1 MAARYLARLTCRQL
15 GVLQLI
21 STYYDEREN
30 DGAYKP

>member
-1 MAARYLARLTCRQL
+1 MPARSIPRAGRQH